1 MFNHDSPLAINYWPL
16 LTTINHSWPSWNK
29 LLIIIHHYWPVLTI
43 IMDQYWPLLWTSI
56 DHYYE
61 PVLTCI
67 DHYYNVW
74 CWLVQL
80 AHGIRFL
87 GPRVSRQTLS
97 IAAPP
102 APRMPPKGD
111 PKPCH
116 ETPKVWPNPKLDQ
129 VGSRSKVCN
138 VWIPLLVFFNIQIN
152 PNFRHLHVSWRP
164 IPIPTPNISKYPQ
177 SPAPSEASLSS
188 FRRPP
193 PNAPVASSQRPP
205 TLTLSL
211 SPGVQLS

>member
-1 MFNHDSPLAINYWPL
+1 MNQYW
-16 LTTINHSWPSWNK
+16 H
-29 LLIIIHHYWPVLTI
+29 VLTI
-43 IMDQYWPLLWTSI
+43 IIMFDVGWFNLRMES
-56 DHYYE
+56 D
-61 PVLTCI
+61 
-67 DHYYNVW
+67 
-74 CWLVQL
+74 
-80 AHGIRFL
+80 FL

-193 PNAPVASSQRPP
+193 PKRSSCLKSATPNSDS
-205 TLTLSL
+205 LSLSL